1 MISIDMQ
8 ILSGSDC
15 GHIFI
20 WDRKS
25 GELINLLRADNH
37 VVNCVQ
43 PHPYLPILASSGID
57 HNVKVWAPFG
67 NDAEFDDK
75 HARDVSFNVND
86 AVWI

>member
-1 MISIDMQ
+1 MLMYSQ

-25 GELINLLRADNH
+25 AELINLLRADNH
-37 VVNCVQ
+37 VVNCIQ

-57 HNVKVWAPFG
+57 HNVKIWGPFG
-67 NDAEFDDK
+67 DDTEFDDK
-75 HARDVSFNVND
+75 QARDVSYSYND
-86 AVWI
+86 VVWI

>member
-1 MISIDMQ
+1 MYSQ

-25 GELINLLRADNH
+25 AELINLLRADNH
-37 VVNCVQ
+37 VVNCIQ

-57 HNVKVWAPFG
+57 HNVKIWAPFG
-67 NDAEFDDK
+67 DDTEFDDK
-75 HARDVSFNVND
+75 QARDVSYNNND
-86 AVWI
+86 VVWI

>member
-1 MISIDMQ
+1 MYSQ

-37 VVNCVQ
+37 VVNCIQ

-57 HNVKVWAPFG
+57 HNIKIWAPYG
-67 NDAEFDDK
+67 DDTEFDDK
-75 HARDVSFNVND
+75 QARDVSYND
-86 AVWI
+86 VVWI